1 MKEVSDNNFEQ
12 QVLQSSLP
20 VLVDFSAQWCGPCKM
35 LAPILEDLSV
45 EYGGRYEIV
54 KIDVDANPQTTR
66 KYAIRAMPTLM
77 IFKGGEVKGQK
88 IGGASK
94 GQLKTFLDSHL

>member
-35 LAPILEDLSV
+35 LTPILEDLSA
-45 EYGGRYEIV
+45 EYEGRYEIV
-54 KIDVDANPQTTR
+54 KIDVDANPQTTQ
-66 KYAIRAMPTLM
+66 KYGIRAMPTLM
-77 IFKGGEVKGQK
+77 VFRDGEVRGQK
-88 IGGASK
+88 IGGGSK
-94 GQLKTFLDSHL
+94 GQLKSFLDSHL